1 MMIKCIS
8 FFFVFIS
15 NLAFAQHSLNDF
27 IELALAHSPVL
38 KDYRYRTESNQIQQE
53 INHAENA
60 AFHLS
65 LTSDYLFVPYFNNNG
80 VLVTTNPLPEAIGYD
95 INLFDGGLYSAQV
108 NLERNIFNGRVID
121 TFDRQI
127 HIQNQN
133 ASYYSNLE
141 EHSLEKEV
149 TGQYLNAYQ
158 NLLLIRLSEAVLSN
172 LSEQLKLTGELT
184 ENGFAKPQDYL
195 LLKIELKT
203 QQINQRDARQ
213 NYRGNLYRLYTLC
226 GIRDTSL
233 VDLDPVTLAMKRPPP
248 ESMFIQKFVLD
259 SLLTVNEQEMFEIK
273 YVPQVHLF
281 LNAGL
286 NAIELN
292 NIQRKFGLSAG
303 LSLSLPLYDGR
314 QKSLT
319 RQKNHVVQSTIQT
332 YRHFTGQMIDM
343 QRQELFTQIGV
354 LKQNIIDYNQQIA
367 DYNQLL
373 TLSEKQLQQGNTS
386 MMEHLIL
393 LRNFTEIRKNKIETE
408 INYQI
413 QINNYNYWNW

>member
-1 MMIKCIS
+1 MYRRIPFLLILLS
-8 FFFVFIS
+8 G
-15 NLAFAQHSLNDF
+15 LAFAQHSLDDF
-27 IELALAHSPVL
+27 IKLALDHSPVL
-38 KDYRYRTESNQIQQE
+38 KDYQYRTEINQIRQE

-80 VLVTTNPLPEAIGYD
+80 ELVTTNPSPEAIGYD

-121 TFDRQI
+121 AFDRQI
-127 HIQNQN
+127 HIQNQT
-133 ASYYSNLE
+133 AGYYSNLE
-141 EHSLEKEV
+141 KHSLEKEV

-158 NLLLIRLSEAVLSN
+158 NLLLIRLSEAVVSN

-195 LLKIELKT
+195 LLKIELRT

-213 NYRGNLYRLYTLC
+213 NYRSNLYKLYTLC

-233 VDLDPVTLAMKRPPP
+233 VDLDPVTLTIEQPPP

-259 SLLTVNEQEMFEIK
+259 SLQTVNEQELFELK

-281 LNAGL
+281 MNAGL
-286 NAIELN
+286 NAVELN
-292 NIQRKFGLSAG
+292 NIQRKFGMSAG

-314 QKSLT
+314 QRSLT
-319 RQKNHVVQSTIQT
+319 RQKSYVAQNTIQN
-332 YRHFTGQMIDM
+332 YRHFTDRTINM

-354 LKQNIIDYNQQIA
+354 LKQNILDYNQQIA